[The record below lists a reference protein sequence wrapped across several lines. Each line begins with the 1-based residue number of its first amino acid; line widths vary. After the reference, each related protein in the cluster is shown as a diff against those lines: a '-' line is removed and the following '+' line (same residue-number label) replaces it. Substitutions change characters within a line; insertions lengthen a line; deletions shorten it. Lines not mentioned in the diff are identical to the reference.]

1 MKMHKVRDLAEELGV
16 NRVTVYKWLKK
27 HRQQLGNNAVDT
39 PEGLV
44 ITEDG
49 KKLLL
54 RLQGRA
60 TRKATGQ
67 ATARATGGQQH
78 DMVEYLK
85 RKLDEKDEFIKSM
98 MAKQQDE
105 RQRTDSIIFT
115 MTNQIKEQ
123 AMMIEDLRQQRQEVI
138 VPEYYPEEVQEVQ
151 EDIMDVDKVK
161 VAAFQEIP
169 AEVYE
174 VPAAPVETV
183 QEEVVVEEQGAMLV
197 EKVEPP
203 KKVKEKQ
210 HHPKHSWGML
220 KRLWVNMFQPEL
232 LRET

>member
-85 RKLDEKDEFIKSM
+85 RKLDEKDDFIKSM
-98 MAKQQDE
+98 MEKQQDE

-138 VPEYYPEEVQEVQ
+138 VPEYYPEEMQEVQ
-151 EDIMDVDKVK
+151 EDIMDVDKVE
-161 VAAFQEIP
+161 VAACQEIP

-174 VPAAPVETV
+174 APAAPVETV
-183 QEEVVVEEQGAMLV
+183 QEEVVVEEQGAGPV
-197 EKVEPP
+197 EKAEPV
-203 KKVKEKQ
+203 KKIKEKKPHQ
-210 HHPKHSWGML
+210 KHSWGVF
-220 KRLWVNMFQPEL
+220 KRMWVNMFQPEL

>member
-1 MKMHKVRDLAEELGV
+1 MKTYKARDLAEEIGV

-27 HRQQLGNNAVDT
+27 HRQQLGDNAIDT

-44 ITEDG
+44 ITEEG
-49 KKLLL
+49 KRLLL

-60 TRKATGQ
+60 TRKATGP

-85 RKLDEKDEFIKSM
+85 RKLDEKDDFIKSM
-98 MAKQQDE
+98 MEKQQDE

-151 EDIMDVDKVK
+151 EDIMDVDKVE
-161 VAAFQEIP
+161 VADFQEMP
-169 AEVYE
+169 AEVCE
-174 VPAAPVETV
+174 APAAPVETV

-197 EKVEPP
+197 EKVEHPQ
-203 KKVKEKQ
+203 KTKEKQ
-210 HHPKHSWGML
+210 HHPKHSWGVF
-220 KRLWVNMFQPEL
+220 KKLWVNMFQPEL